1 MPPRARRRSVSRRL
15 VAIASVLMPLALA
28 GSAAAQPEQKQVLVL
43 YSTRRDAQIAVV
55 GDRELPKILETGL
68 AQGLDYYSEFL
79 DPARFPHA
87 DYRAAFSDFL
97 RLKYQDHRFDLI
109 IAMDDWA
116 LEFMGAHRKEVSPD
130 TPVVFFASSQSS
142 QRIPNSAGVIGE
154 RNFSRTLVFALEL
167 QPEIQHVFFVVGETA
182 EGEFEKVA
190 RGQFRPFEPRV
201 MVTYLAGV
209 PTRELEAQ
217 LAALPKRS
225 IIYYGGILRTRA
237 GENLNALEYLDRI
250 ADIANAPI
258 YSWVD
263 STMDH
268 GIVGGSLKSQQRA
281 AEAVAQLALRVLNGE
296 AADSIPTLAP
306 DLNVAQVDW
315 RQLRRWGIDEAR
327 VPVGT
332 IVLFR
337 EPTVWDRYR
346 IYILAGLTLL
356 ITQSV
361 LITGLLIQRRRR
373 RRAEEELRGSQGELR
388 RSYERNRDLGGRL
401 LRAQE
406 DERALIARELHDDIG
421 QQVALLT
428 IELSLLGRANLDEA
442 GNLAKETLSRAQ
454 DLAKSVQDLSH
465 RLHPARLRV
474 LGLIP
479 ALEALRDELSRNEI
493 EIRFTH
499 EMVPTTLPGDLTSCL
514 FRVVQEALQNA
525 LKHSKAHNVSVHLA
539 GRRGLL
545 ALSIVDDGVG
555 FDVDD
560 AVGKGLGL
568 ISMNERLDAVGGS
581 LEIRSKPGVGTE
593 LTIRVPLD
601 PVRSDR
607 MVDPVRSDRT
617 AVRVLLVD
625 DNDAMLDR
633 ASEVLT
639 PACVIAGR
647 VHDGNA
653 ALKAAE
659 TVRPD
664 VIVLDISLHDMTGL
678 EVAGHLREAG
688 STAALVFLTAHDD
701 EAYERAAQALGAAGY
716 VLKSRL
722 ASDLLPA
729 VQGARGRQ
737 RFEPA
742 VH

>member
-1 MPPRARRRSVSRRL
+1 VPRLSLRCSLRPGVFAASILL
-15 VAIASVLMPLALA
+15 VQIAGTSFVYGQSEP
-28 GSAAAQPEQKQVLVL
+28 KQVLVL
-43 YSTRRDAQIAVV
+43 YSTRPDARLSVL
-55 GDRELPKILETGL
+55 GENLLPRTLEAGL
-68 AQGLDYYSEFL
+68 AQDLVYYSEFI
-79 DPARFPHA
+79 DDSTFPESA
-87 DYRAAFSDFL
+87 YAAFREFL
-97 RLKYQDHRFDLI
+97 RLKYQDARFDLV
-109 IAMDDWA
+109 IAIQNAAIDFVND
-116 LEFMGAHRKEVSPD
+116 HRD
-130 TPVVFFASSQSS
+130 TLFPHAPVVFLTNDQATSHL
-142 QRIPNSAGVIGE
+142 PNSTGLIHE
-154 RNFSRTLVFALEL
+154 RDFAATIAFLRQL
-167 QPEIQHVFFVVGETA
+167 QPDVRQVFVVTGASPGEKQYESVIRAVQPSAPELT
-182 EGEFEKVA
+182 F
-190 RGQFRPFEPRV
+190 
-201 MVTYLAGV
+201 TYLSGLTTRDLEDRLSRLPEHSAVYYLSVSQDGAGQRFH
-209 PTRELEAQ
+209 P
-217 LAALPKRS
+217 
-225 IIYYGGILRTRA
+225 
-237 GENLNALEYLDRI
+237 LEYVDRV
-250 ADIANAPI
+250 AAAANAPT
-258 YSWVD
+258 YCWVD
-263 STMDH
+263 SAMDH
-268 GIVGGSLKSQQRA
+268 GIVGGSLYSQARA
-281 AEAVAQLALRVLNGE
+281 IEHIGQLAQRVLRGE
-296 AADSIPTLAP
+296 PADSIPVAALS
-306 DLNVAQVDW
+306 LNADMVDW
-315 RQLRRWGIDEAR
+315 RQLRRWRIDEAR
-327 VPVGT
+327 VPAGT
-332 IVLFR
+332 IVRFR
-337 EPTVWDRYR
+337 DPTIWDRYR
-346 IYILAGLTLL
+346 IYILAALTLL

-361 LITGLLIQRRRR
+361 LITGLLIQRQRR

-388 RSYERNRDLGGRL
+388 RSYERNRDLGARL

-428 IELSLLGRANLDEA
+428 IELSLLGRAKLDEA
-442 GNLAKETLSRAQ
+442 GNLLKETLSHAQ

-465 RLHPARLRV
+465 RVHPARLRV

-493 EIRFTH
+493 NIRFTH
-499 EMVPTTLPGDLTSCL
+499 EMVPTTLSGDLTSCL

-525 LKHSKAHNVSVHLA
+525 LKHSKAHNVSVHLT
-539 GRRGLL
+539 GRRGVLT
-545 ALSIVDDGVG
+545 LSIVDDGVG
-555 FDVDD
+555 FDVGA

-568 ISMNERLDAVGGS
+568 ISMNERLEAVGGS
-581 LEIRSKPGVGTE
+581 LEIQSTPGGGTE

-601 PVRSDR
+601 PVGRD
-607 MVDPVRSDRT
+607 T
-617 AVRVLLVD
+617 TGVRVLLVD

-639 PACVIAGR
+639 PACVIAGK

-659 TVRPD
+659 TLRPD
-664 VIVLDISLHDMTGL
+664 VIVLDISMHDMTGL

>member
-1 MPPRARRRSVSRRL
+1 MPRL
-15 VAIASVLMPLALA
+15 SLRCSLRPGVFAASILLVQIAGTSFVYGQSEP
-28 GSAAAQPEQKQVLVL
+28 KQVLVL
-43 YSTRRDAQIAVV
+43 YSTRPDARLSVL
-55 GDRELPKILETGL
+55 GENLLPRTLEAGL
-68 AQGLDYYSEFL
+68 AQDLVYYSEFI
-79 DPARFPHA
+79 DDSTFPESA
-87 DYRAAFSDFL
+87 YAAFREFL
-97 RLKYQDHRFDLI
+97 RLKYQDARFDLV
-109 IAMDDWA
+109 IAIQNAAIDFVND
-116 LEFMGAHRKEVSPD
+116 HRD
-130 TPVVFFASSQSS
+130 TLFPHAPVVFLTNDQATSHL
-142 QRIPNSAGVIGE
+142 PNSTGLIHE
-154 RNFSRTLVFALEL
+154 RDFAATIAFLRQL
-167 QPEIQHVFFVVGETA
+167 QPDVRQVFVVTGASPGEKQYESVIRAVQPSAPELT
-182 EGEFEKVA
+182 F
-190 RGQFRPFEPRV
+190 
-201 MVTYLAGV
+201 TYLSGLTTRDLEDRLSRLPEHSAVYYLSVSQDGAGQRFH
-209 PTRELEAQ
+209 P
-217 LAALPKRS
+217 
-225 IIYYGGILRTRA
+225 
-237 GENLNALEYLDRI
+237 LEYVDRV
-250 ADIANAPI
+250 AAAANAPT
-258 YSWVD
+258 YCWVD
-263 STMDH
+263 SAMDH
-268 GIVGGSLKSQQRA
+268 GIVGGSLYSQARA
-281 AEAVAQLALRVLNGE
+281 IEHIGQLAQRVLRGE
-296 AADSIPTLAP
+296 PADSIPVAALS
-306 DLNVAQVDW
+306 LNADMVDW
-315 RQLRRWGIDEAR
+315 RQLRRWRIDEAR
-327 VPVGT
+327 VPAGT
-332 IVLFR
+332 IVRFR
-337 EPTVWDRYR
+337 DPTIWDRYR
-346 IYILAGLTLL
+346 IYILAALTLL

-361 LITGLLIQRRRR
+361 LITGLLIQRQRR

-388 RSYERNRDLGGRL
+388 RSYERNRDLGARL

-428 IELSLLGRANLDEA
+428 IELSLLGRAKLDEA
-442 GNLAKETLSRAQ
+442 GNLLKETLSHAQ

-465 RLHPARLRV
+465 RVHPARLRV

-493 EIRFTH
+493 NIRFTH
-499 EMVPTTLPGDLTSCL
+499 EMVPTTLSGDLTSCL

-525 LKHSKAHNVSVHLA
+525 LKHSKAHNVSVHLT
-539 GRRGLL
+539 GRRGVLT
-545 ALSIVDDGVG
+545 LSIVDDGVG
-555 FDVDD
+555 FDVGA

-568 ISMNERLDAVGGS
+568 ISMNERLEAVGGS
-581 LEIRSKPGVGTE
+581 LEIQSTPGGGTE

-601 PVRSDR
+601 PVGRD
-607 MVDPVRSDRT
+607 T
-617 AVRVLLVD
+617 TGVRVLLVD

-639 PACVIAGR
+639 PACVIAGK

-659 TVRPD
+659 TLRPD
-664 VIVLDISLHDMTGL
+664 VIVLDISMHDMTGL

>member
-1 MPPRARRRSVSRRL
+1 MKTLGFAACLVS
-15 VAIASVLMPLALA
+15 IP
-28 GSAAAQPEQKQVLVL
+28 AA
-43 YSTRRDAQIAVV
+43 
-55 GDRELPKILETGL
+55 
-68 AQGLDYYSEFL
+68 
-79 DPARFPHA
+79 
-87 DYRAAFSDFL
+87 
-97 RLKYQDHRFDLI
+97 
-109 IAMDDWA
+109 
-116 LEFMGAHRKEVSPD
+116 
-130 TPVVFFASSQSS
+130 
-142 QRIPNSAGVIGE
+142 
-154 RNFSRTLVFALEL
+154 
-167 QPEIQHVFFVVGETA
+167 
-182 EGEFEKVA
+182 
-190 RGQFRPFEPRV
+190 
-201 MVTYLAGV
+201 
-209 PTRELEAQ
+209 
-217 LAALPKRS
+217 
-225 IIYYGGILRTRA
+225 
-237 GENLNALEYLDRI
+237 
-250 ADIANAPI
+250 
-258 YSWVD
+258 
-263 STMDH
+263 
-268 GIVGGSLKSQQRA
+268 
-281 AEAVAQLALRVLNGE
+281 AVAQGAIAGSVS
-296 AADSIPTLAP
+296 DPDPT
-306 DLNVAQVDW
+306 
-315 RQLRRWGIDEAR
+315 I
-327 VPVGT
+327 
-332 IVLFR
+332 
-337 EPTVWDRYR
+337 WDRYR
-346 IYILAGLTLL
+346 IYVLAAITLL
-356 ITQSV
+356 ITQSL
-361 LITGLLIQRRRR
+361 LITGLLIQRQRR

-388 RSYERNRDLGGRL
+388 RSYERNRDLGARL

-479 ALEALRDELSRNEI
+479 ALEALRDELSRNGI

-545 ALSIVDDGVG
+545 ALNIVDDGVG
-555 FDVDD
+555 FNVDD

-568 ISMNERLDAVGGS
+568 ISMNERLDAAGGS
-581 LEIRSKPGVGTE
+581 LEIRSQPGVGTE

-607 MVDPVRSDRT
+607 TVDPVRSDRT

-625 DNDAMLDR
+625 DNDGMLDR

-639 PACVIAGR
+639 PACVIAGK
-647 VHDGNA
+647 VHDGKA

-659 TVRPD
+659 ILRPD

-678 EVAGHLREAG
+678 EVAGQLREAG

-737 RFEPA
+737 RFEPT